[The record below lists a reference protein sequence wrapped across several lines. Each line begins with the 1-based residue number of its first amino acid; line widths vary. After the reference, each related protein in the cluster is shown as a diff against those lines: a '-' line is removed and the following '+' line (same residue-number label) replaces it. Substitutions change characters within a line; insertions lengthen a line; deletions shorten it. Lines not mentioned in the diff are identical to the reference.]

1 MRPQP
6 KVWIV
11 ISALCV
17 GLGGCASLSES
28 ECKEGD
34 WRSIGFRDGRSGQ
47 PVVRIQDHVKA
58 CKKHGIHPDPALYT
72 EGRQSGL
79 RLYCTPKSGFHSGLY
94 GRTYYNVCP
103 PSVSRG
109 FLAGRDLGE
118 QLRRAESSF
127 NSARSRIEQLKRD
140 RARIREKIADLRQ
153 KRRSASPGDKLDID
167 SQILSLEAKND
178 LIDSK
183 LDTAE
188 FRYDTA
194 RRELRS
200 VKDRVD
206 DRLAELV
213 ARYPPGDPEDMV
225 MAPQP
230 APAQAPSG
238 SSAKKKP
245 QEQATDSKTPPEL
258 GGVY

>member
-1 MRPQP
+1 M
-6 KVWIV
+6 V
-11 ISALCV
+11 IATLCA

-34 WRSIGFRDGRSGQ
+34 WRSIGFKDGRSGQ

-79 RLYCTPKSGFHSGLY
+79 RLYCTPKSGYNTGLY

-103 PSVSRG
+103 PSVASG
-109 FLAGRDLGE
+109 FLAGRNLGE

-127 NSARSRIEQLKRD
+127 NSAKSNIERLKGD
-140 RARIREKIADLRQ
+140 RARIKEKIADLRQ

-200 VKDRVD
+200 IKNRVED
-206 DRLAELV
+206 DLADLV
-213 ARYPPGDPEDMV
+213 ARYPPADAEDMV

-238 SSAKKKP
+238 SPSRKKPP
-245 QEQATDSKTPPEL
+245 QEQITDSKTPPKL
-258 GGVY
+258 GGIY